1 MGKYLIKRILLLIP
15 TLFIVCL
22 TVFAMM
28 RIVPGS
34 AVDVI
39 VAQMNSSG
47 GAVDEAAVE
56 AMLGLDKPF
65 LEQFFTW
72 IWNLLHGDMGNS
84 FFQTGTVASILARE
98 LPVTLELTILTLI
111 LSNLI
116 SIPLGVFCATHI
128 DTVSDNVVRIIAVL
142 LMSVPVFW
150 IATLT
155 LVYPAIWFGYAPP
168 TQYVSLF
175 ENPAQNLQMFLP
187 PAILGA
193 ITTAGGQLRNVR
205 SLILE
210 ILGQDYIRTAWAKG
224 NRERRVLYLH
234 AFRNTMIPVITMI
247 GGSIGALMGGSVVL
261 ENMFNIPG
269 IGRQLVVALNNRDY
283 LLVQGCVLAT
293 AIVTMVI
300 NLIVD
305 IAYKW
310 VDPRVQ
316 IE

>member
-47 GAVDEAAVE
+47 GAVDKAAVE

-72 IWNLLHGDMGNS
+72 IWNLLHGDMGSS

-128 DTVSDNVVRIIAVL
+128 DTVSDNIVRIIAVL

-175 ENPAQNLQMFLP
+175 EHPAQNLQMFLP